1 MTLHGNSTQNTIRKA
16 KFCAL
21 LHKALVKY
29 LTFSPRAAINVP
41 REQQMRGVVSGKLIQ
56 SRTDTVSGPDAFRN
70 RMEQQ
75 CHQIKQY
82 RQSML
87 RESGRLLSPDEAAL
101 EWIERYAA
109 TFEGGNCGQ

>member
-1 MTLHGNSTQNTIRKA
+1 
-16 KFCAL
+16 
-21 LHKALVKY
+21 
-29 LTFSPRAAINVP
+29 
-41 REQQMRGVVSGKLIQ
+41 VSNRVIQ
-56 SRTDTVSGPDAFRN
+56 SRTDTLLGQDAFRN

-87 RESGRLLSPDEAAL
+87 RECGRLLSPDEAAL

-109 TFEGGNCGQ
+109 TFDGGNSGQ

>member
-1 MTLHGNSTQNTIRKA
+1 
-16 KFCAL
+16 L
-21 LHKALVKY
+21 LHKTLARY
-29 LTFSPRAAINVP
+29 LTFSPSAAITTSTEP
-41 REQQMRGVVSGKLIQ
+41 RVQQAGGVLSSKVIQ
-56 SRTDTVSGPDAFRN
+56 SRTDNLLGADAFRS

-87 RESGRLLSPDEAAL
+87 RESGRLLSLNEAAL

-109 TFEGGNCGQ
+109 TFDRSSGSSSE

>member
-1 MTLHGNSTQNTIRKA
+1 M
-16 KFCAL
+16 
-21 LHKALVKY
+21 LHKALARY
-29 LTFSPRAAINVP
+29 LTFSRSAVITTVTEPRV
-41 REQQMRGVVSGKLIQ
+41 QQAGDIVSGKVIQ
-56 SRTDTVSGPDAFRN
+56 SRTDTASGPDAFRN

-109 TFEGGNCGQ
+109 TFDCGNFVQ

>member
-1 MTLHGNSTQNTIRKA
+1 MS
-16 KFCAL
+16 
-21 LHKALVKY
+21 
-29 LTFSPRAAINVP
+29 NV
-41 REQQMRGVVSGKLIQ
+41 VVQ
-56 SRTDTVSGPDAFRN
+56 SRTGTVTGQDAFRL

-87 RESGRLLSPDEAAL
+87 RECGRLLSPDEAAL

-109 TFEGGNCGQ
+109 TFEGGNSGQ